1 MWDKLTERSRR
12 IHYKAQEEAH
22 RYGHPSVGTEHL
34 LLGILD
40 EPDCMAARVLA
51 TLAGGL
57 EAVRIQTV
65 ASMPAGA
72 AAPHSHLGFARS
84 ARRAMELAQEE
95 AMLETVDHIAS
106 GHLLLGVMRCQDG
119 GAAQVLTR
127 CGVHVNAAR
136 EEIRAETR
144 GDNGSPAGEDA
155 TVPEHTTPKAL
166 PPLVRSAIGR
176 SWDHMSYRARSAV
189 EAAMTASATRGDT
202 LVTPEHLLLGIL
214 HDDESAAARA
224 LAQFDVSVVALRT
237 KLNAILP
244 RSGDPRPVDREME
257 LRNTTAEAIAQGEM
271 AARDSGD
278 GQITT
283 LRLLLGILSRH
294 ENPGAAML
302 MEHGITLSALRS
314 VSEDLHKDRG
324 RERAVNPAELSGLTL
339 SQLIV
344 RSRMKGSNLL
354 RISDL
359 YPADVA
365 TVFAVAE
372 RLKSRRQRGGYGD
385 DTSTMLAGK
394 TLAMVFQK
402 PSLRTRV
409 TFEIAMTQLGGHAI
423 HLGPD
428 EIGVGEREAPA
439 DVARNLER
447 WVNGIV
453 ARTFKHAMIEAL
465 VLNAGVPV
473 INGLSDLEH
482 PCQALADLFTMRERY
497 GELKGLTLA
506 YVGDSNN
513 VARSLMELA
522 ARTGVH
528 MRVASPEGYHF
539 EQEFLDEVKA
549 LGVTNGAV
557 IEAMIDPKA
566 AVTGADAVYTDVWA
580 SMGQES
586 ETAIRKKAF
595 AGYQLNMELMAHA
608 KPTAI
613 VLHCQPAHRG
623 EEISSEAVD
632 CPNSAVFDQA
642 ENRMHVQKALL
653 ALMM

>member
-1 MWDKLTERSRR
+1 MWDKLTERSHR

-57 EAVRIQTV
+57 ETVRIQTV
-65 ASMPAGA
+65 ACMPAGA
-72 AAPHSHLGFARS
+72 AAPHSHLGFSRS

-95 AMLETVDHIAS
+95 AMLESADHIAS
-106 GHLLLGVMRCQDG
+106 GHLLLGVLRCQEG
-119 GAAQVLTR
+119 GAAQVLMR
-127 CGVHVNAAR
+127 CGVHVGALR
-136 EEIRAETR
+136 EEIRSEAK
-144 GDNGSPAGEDA
+144 GGNGQGAGED
-155 TVPEHTTPKAL
+155 VNIGEHSSPKAL

-176 SWDHMSYRARSAV
+176 SWDHMSLRARAAV
-189 EAAMTASATRGDT
+189 GAAMTAAASRGDT
-202 LVTPEHLLLGIL
+202 MVTPEHLLYGIL
-214 HDDESAAARA
+214 VDDEGAAARA
-224 LAQFDVSVVALRT
+224 MAQFDTTVVGLKA
-237 KLNAILP
+237 KLGPMLP
-244 RSGDPRPVDREME
+244 QPGGARPVDREME
-257 LRNTTAEAIAQGEM
+257 LRNTTRDAISHAEL
-271 AARDSGD
+271 AARDAGD

-283 LRLLLGILSRH
+283 LRLLLGIMSRP
-294 ENPGAAML
+294 ENPAAGL
-302 MEHGITLSALRS
+302 LLESGLTLTGLRA

-324 RERAVNPAELSGLTL
+324 RDRVVNPADLATLTL

-365 TVFAVAE
+365 TIFAVTD
-372 RLKSRRQRGGYGD
+372 RLKSRRNRGSHD
-385 DTSTMLAGK
+385 DSSTLLAGK

-453 ARTFKHAMIEAL
+453 ARTFKHQMIEDL
-465 VLNAGVPV
+465 VLNAGIPV

-482 PCQALADLFTMRERY
+482 PCQALADLYTMRERY

-513 VARSLMELA
+513 VSRSLMELA
-522 ARTGVH
+522 ARTGVN
-528 MRVASPEGYHF
+528 MRLAAPEGYHF
-539 EQEFLDEVKA
+539 DNEFLDEVQA
-549 LGVTNGAV
+549 LGATNGAA
-557 IEAMIDPKA
+557 IEAMIDPNEA
-566 AVTGADAVYTDVWA
+566 AEGADAVYTDVWA
-580 SMGQES
+580 SMGQEA
-586 ETAIRKKAF
+586 ETAKRKRDF
-595 AGYQLNMELMAHA
+595 AGYQLNTELLSHA

-623 EEISSEAVD
+623 EEISSDAMD

>member
-51 TLAGGL
+51 TVAGGL
-57 EAVRIQTV
+57 ESLRVTTV
-65 ASMPAGA
+65 ASMPPGA
-72 AAPHSHLGFARS
+72 AAPHAHLGFART

-95 AMLETVDHIAS
+95 AMLESADHIAS
-106 GHLLLGVMRCQDG
+106 GHLLLGVLRCQEG
-119 GAAQVLTR
+119 GASHVLQN
-127 CGVHVNAAR
+127 CGVHLVAVR
-136 EEIRAETR
+136 EEIRSEAK
-144 GDNGSPAGEDA
+144 GGNGGPAGEDGGVA
-155 TVPEHTTPKAL
+155 EHKTTKAL

-176 SWDHMSYRARSAV
+176 SWDHMSYRARAAV
-189 EAAMTASATRGDT
+189 EAAMAAAAARGDT
-202 LVTPEHLLLGIL
+202 MVTPEHLLCGIL
-214 HDDESAAARA
+214 QDDEGAAARA
-224 LAQFDVSVVALRT
+224 LAQFGATVVPLKAPAAALLQR
-237 KLNAILP
+237 L
-244 RSGDPRPVDREME
+244 GDPRPVDRAME
-257 LRNTTAEAIAQGEM
+257 LRNTTTEVIAQAEM
-271 AARDSGD
+271 AARDAGD

-283 LRLLLGILSRH
+283 LRLLLGIMARH
-294 ENPGAAML
+294 ENAGTGL
-302 MEHGITLSALRS
+302 LLENGITLAALRK
-314 VSEDLHKDRG
+314 VSEDLHKDR
-324 RERAVNPAELSGLTL
+324 AEQQVVHPSELANLTL

-344 RSRMKGSNLL
+344 RSRMKGANLS

-359 YPADVA
+359 SPSDIASI
-365 TVFAVAE
+365 FAVTDL
-372 RLKSRRQRGGYGD
+372 LKSRRSRGAD
-385 DTSTMLAGK
+385 DTATLLSGK
-394 TLAMVFQK
+394 TLALVFQK

-409 TFEIAMTQLGGHAI
+409 TFEIAMTQLGGRAI

-453 ARTFKHAMIEAL
+453 ARTFKHEMIEAF
-465 VLNAGVPV
+465 VLNASVPV

-482 PCQALADLFTMRERY
+482 PCQALADLYTMRERY
-497 GELKGLTLA
+497 GDLKGLTLA

-513 VARSLMELA
+513 VTRSLMELA

-539 EQEFLDEVKA
+539 DKAFLDEVAA
-549 LGVTNGAV
+549 LGQANGAV
-557 IEAMIDPKA
+557 IEAMVDPKQ
-566 AVTGADAVYTDVWA
+566 AVAGADAVYTDVWA

-586 ETAIRKKAF
+586 EAILRKQVF
-595 AGYQLNMELMAHA
+595 ADYQLNTELLSLA
-608 KPTAI
+608 KPAAI

-623 EEISSEAVD
+623 EEISSDALD
-632 CPNSAVFDQA
+632 SANSAVFDQA

>member
-1 MWDKLTERSRR
+1 MWEKLTERSRR

-72 AAPHSHLGFARS
+72 SAPHSHLGFARS

-95 AMLETVDHIAS
+95 ATLESADHIAS
-106 GHLLLGVMRCQDG
+106 GHVLLGVLRCQEG
-119 GAAQVLTR
+119 GAAQVLAR
-127 CGVHVNAAR
+127 CGVHVGALR
-136 EEIRAETR
+136 EEIQAEAK
-144 GDNGSPAGEDA
+144 GGSSAGVGEDA
-155 TVPEHTTPKAL
+155 NIGEHSTPKAL

-176 SWDHMSYRARSAV
+176 SWDHMSYRARAAV
-189 EAAMTASATRGDT
+189 EAAMTAAASRGDT
-202 LVTPEHLLLGIL
+202 MVTPEHLLFGIL
-214 HDDESAAARA
+214 MDDEGAAARA
-224 LAQFDVSVVALRT
+224 MAQFDTTVVGIRS
-237 KLNAILP
+237 KLGPMLP
-244 RSGDPRPVDREME
+244 QPGAPRPVDREME
-257 LRNTTAEAIAQGEM
+257 LRNTTCDAISQAEL
-271 AARDSGD
+271 AARDAGD

-283 LRLLLGILSRH
+283 LRLLLGIISRA
-294 ENPGAAML
+294 ENPAAGLL
-302 MEHGITLSALRS
+302 MESGLTLSGLRA
-314 VSEDLHKDRG
+314 VSEDMHKDRG
-324 RERAVNPAELSGLTL
+324 RDRIVSPADLASFTL

-359 YPADVA
+359 YPADVE
-365 TVFAVAE
+365 TIFAVTD
-372 RLKSRRQRGGYGD
+372 RLKSRRQRGSHD
-385 DTSTMLAGK
+385 DSSTLLAGK

-453 ARTFKHAMIEAL
+453 ARTFKHEMIEDL
-465 VLNAGVPV
+465 VLNAGIPV

-482 PCQALADLFTMRERY
+482 PCQALADLYTIRERF

-513 VARSLMELA
+513 VSRSLMELA
-522 ARTGVH
+522 ARTGVN
-528 MRVASPEGYHF
+528 MRLAAPVGYHF
-539 EQEFLDEVKA
+539 DSEFLNEVKA
-549 LGVTNGAV
+549 LGATNGAV
-557 IEAMIDPKA
+557 IEAMIDPNQA
-566 AVTGADAVYTDVWA
+566 ATGADAVYTDVWA
-580 SMGQES
+580 SMGQEA
-586 ETAIRKKAF
+586 ETAKRKKDF
-595 AGYQLNMELMAHA
+595 AGYQLNTELLSHA

-623 EEISSEAVD
+623 EEISSDAMD
-632 CPNSAVFDQA
+632 SPNSAIFDQA